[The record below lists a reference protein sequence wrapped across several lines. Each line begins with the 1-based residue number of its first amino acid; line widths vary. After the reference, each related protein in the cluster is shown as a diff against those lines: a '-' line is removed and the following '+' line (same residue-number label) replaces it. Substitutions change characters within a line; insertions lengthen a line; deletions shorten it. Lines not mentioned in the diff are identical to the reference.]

1 MEENVT
7 LDEMLSFR
15 EKKVSMQEALHKKH
29 EEATIVALGM
39 NIPGPRKTSP
49 GIFQAFSAGGE
60 ALNRLFLE
68 HGLTVTEETVVKEKA
83 GYLKLYAVKSQDP
96 LFVKKITIH
105 IEETHP
111 LGRLFDI
118 DVYDEAGNGIGRAVL
133 GYPVRRCLICEK
145 DAKLCGRSRSHTVEE
160 LYGRV
165 ESMINSWLN
174 ERGR

>member
-1 MEENVT
+1 VEENVT

-15 EKKVSMQEALHKKH
+15 ERKVSMQEAFHNKH
-29 EEATIVALGM
+29 EEVTIVTLGM

-49 GIFQAFSAGGE
+49 GIFLAFSAGGE
-60 ALNRLFLE
+60 ELDRLFME

-96 LFVKKITIH
+96 LFVKKITIYM
-105 IEETHP
+105 EETHP

-118 DVYDEAGNGIGRAVL
+118 DVYDETGNGIGRAEL

-165 ESMINSWLN
+165 ESMINSWLT
-174 ERGR
+174 EGGR

>member
-1 MEENVT
+1 VEENVT
-7 LDEMLSFR
+7 LEEMLSFR

-49 GIFQAFSAGGE
+49 GIFQAFSAGE
-60 ALNRLFLE
+60 EELDRLFLE
-68 HGLTVTEETVVKEKA
+68 HGLAVMEETVVKEKA
-83 GYLKLYAVKSQDP
+83 GYIKLYAVKSQDS

-105 IEETHP
+105 MEETHP

-118 DVYDEAGNGIGRAVL
+118 DVYDEAGNGIGRAEL
-133 GYPVRRCLICEK
+133 GYPVRRCLICET

-165 ESMINSWLN
+165 ESMINSWLI
-174 ERGR
+174 EGGR

>member
-1 MEENVT
+1 
-7 LDEMLSFR
+7 
-15 EKKVSMQEALHKKH
+15 
-29 EEATIVALGM
+29 
-39 NIPGPRKTSP
+39 
-49 GIFQAFSAGGE
+49 
-60 ALNRLFLE
+60 
-68 HGLTVTEETVVKEKA
+68 VTEETVVKEKA

-105 IEETHP
+105 VEETPP

-118 DVYDEAGNGIGRAVL
+118 DVYDKAGNGIGRAEL

-160 LYGRV
+160 LYGCV
-165 ESMINSWLN
+165 ESMINSWLI

>member
-1 MEENVT
+1 VEENVT

-29 EEATIVALGM
+29 EEDTIVALGM

-49 GIFQAFSAGGE
+49 GIFLAFSAGGE

-83 GYLKLYAVKSQDP
+83 GYLKLYAVKSQAP

-105 IEETHP
+105 MEETHP

-118 DVYDEAGNGIGRAVL
+118 DVYDKAGNGIGRAEL
-133 GYPVRRCLICEK
+133 GYPVRRCLMCEK

-165 ESMINSWLN
+165 ESMINSWLT